1 MPLEPTPRRRR
12 WPAIVLA
19 AGVLAAAGVA
29 TAVLQGAGHSTSSTA
44 AAASTPTATVP
55 STPVAHPVKHPGA
68 KSPTDVAVNRMIRA
82 NATFRQASTKGKL
95 VALTFDDGPSIYTA
109 PLVRELRQLKAPAT
123 FFEIGQ
129 QIGRYTTLVHN
140 MSTWGFAIE
149 DHTWNHPDLTTLP
162 NSQVQDQLLWTKNK
176 IHKATGVYPQF
187 FRPPYGSQNARVRH
201 VGGILGMVVTLWD
214 IDTRDWTR
222 PGTAAIIGAAEQV
235 HAGGIILMHDG
246 GGLRTET
253 LAAVPVIVRYLR
265 THHFTLVTI
274 PQLLTLA
281 PPPHPAASGLA
292 TIRSGA

>member
-1 MPLEPTPRRRR
+1 MPLEPASRRRRRR
-12 WPAIVLA
+12 WPAVALA
-19 AGVLAAAGVA
+19 VGVVAVAAGVA

-55 STPVAHPVKHPGA
+55 STPAKKPVTQ
-68 KSPTDVAVNRMIRA
+68 SPTDRQVHRMIA
-82 NATFRQASTKGKL
+82 DNATFLQGSTKGKL

-109 PLVRELRQLKAPAT
+109 RMVRELRQLQAPAT

-140 MSTWGFAIE
+140 MSKWGFAIE

-162 NSQVQDQLLWTKNK
+162 NSKVDNQLLWTKNT

-187 FRPPYGSQNARVRH
+187 FRPPYGSENARVRR
-201 VGGILGMVVTLWD
+201 VGGSLGMVTTLWD
-214 IDTRDWTR
+214 IDTRDWSL
-222 PGTAAIIGAAEQV
+222 PGTASIIHAAEQV
-235 HAGGIILMHDG
+235 HAGGIIIMHDG
-246 GGLRTET
+246 GGPRTET

-265 THHFTLVTI
+265 AHHFTLVTI

-281 PPPHPAASGLA
+281 PPAHPSASGLA
-292 TIRSGA
+292 TARSGA